1 MYGGNLPDAFPVIAA
16 FEDGTAV
23 MIKSLNHTLPSY
35 RKKGAMEKAVLKM
48 IDTLEAF
55 QGAEYGG
62 ISIRKEDIKRKK
74 LILILPENELGLL
87 QETAIQR
94 AFQYSMLKFIELD
107 LQRYQKV

>member
-1 MYGGNLPDAFPVIAA
+1 MIAA

-35 RKKGAMEKAVLKM
+35 QQKWQPMEKAVLKM

-62 ISIRKEDIKRKK
+62 ISIRKEDIKRK
-74 LILILPENELGLL
+74 
-87 QETAIQR
+87 
-94 AFQYSMLKFIELD
+94 S
-107 LQRYQKV
+107 

>member
-1 MYGGNLPDAFPVIAA
+1 
-16 FEDGTAV
+16 
-23 MIKSLNHTLPSY
+23 
-35 RKKGAMEKAVLKM
+35 MEKTVLKM

-62 ISIRKEDIKRKK
+62 ISVRKEEIKRKK
-74 LILILPENELGLL
+74 LILILPENELGPL
-87 QETAIQR
+87 QETAIRR